1 MVETVNSSGPNT
13 THQGRDPRDPER
25 AVDLEDQ
32 KARFCAD
39 IAAFADAAMNGD
51 LTRRMNADYTDPDFG
66 RSATMLNELMSLIDN
81 NLADF
86 NDAMAALAQGDLH
99 RGMRDKHRGA
109 FGPLQKNFNLAM
121 ATLRTVLGEQGAERF
136 TNKASKFRRMLT
148 AVGPDETELRPSGD
162 DSRPVQSPPHDLWL
176 RLAEALNG
184 FRR

>member
-1 MVETVNSSGPNT
+1 
-13 THQGRDPRDPER
+13 
-25 AVDLEDQ
+25 
-32 KARFCAD
+32 
-39 IAAFADAAMNGD
+39 MNGD